1 MTFFK
6 TLDFAHEHIVVFYFF
21 FLHCLF
27 AFSSDNPVP
36 TRVRNILICCI
47 RWFSPL
53 TKANISR
60 SDLSSLPIQS
70 SGVLIVSRHKNELWL
85 HGLQGLQRLLRV
97 KSKSVQVPRLKG
109 CTIKLLS

>member
-6 TLDFAHEHIVVFYFF
+6 TLDFAHEHIVVFCF
-21 FLHCLF
+21 FLHFLF
-27 AFSSDNPVP
+27 VFSSDNSVP
-36 TRVRNILICCI
+36 TRVRNILIYCI

-60 SDLSSLPIQS
+60 SDLSSLAMQS
-70 SGVLIVSRHKNELWL
+70 SGVLVVSRHKNELWL